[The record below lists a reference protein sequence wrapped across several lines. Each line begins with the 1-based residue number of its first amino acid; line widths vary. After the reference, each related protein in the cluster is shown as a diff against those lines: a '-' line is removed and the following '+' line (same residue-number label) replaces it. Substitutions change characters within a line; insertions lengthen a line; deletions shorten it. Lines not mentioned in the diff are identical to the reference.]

1 MMKLRVYLNFDQG
14 SVTEPVIWKLA
25 KEFDVITNIRMAEV
39 KEGMGLVGLELEGET
54 AVVEASVKWLEAQA
68 GVHVEPIE
76 QNVIEG

>member
-1 MMKLRVYLNFDQG
+1 MKLRVYLNFDQG
-14 SVTEPVIWKLA
+14 AVTEPVIWKLA

-39 KEGMGLVGLELEGET
+39 KDGMGLVGLEIKGDTE
-54 AVVEASVKWLEAQA
+54 VVEASVRWLESQN